1 MGLNTDIRNISNT
14 LQRSTQKTEKKA
26 IKELENKYLILD
38 ILRDNIQLAQENG
51 LNIFDKLDREA
62 IEQGTIK
69 SLTRS
74 EYYKSEKITGYLIH
88 NSYYKIYLELQKEKR
103 MKEKALQTVTREE
116 TPEETETPKE
126 AATIQTAQA
135 VQKTIDYKKLLQGL
149 FIISTGLVLIPLYIC
164 ITVTKNLK

>member
-14 LQRSTQKTEKKA
+14 LQKSTQKTEKKA
-26 IKELENKYLILD
+26 IKDLENKYLILD
-38 ILRDNIQLAQENG
+38 ILKDNIQLAQENG

-69 SLTRS
+69 SLARF

-103 MKEKALQTVTREE
+103 MKEKALQTITREE

-126 AATIQTAQA
+126 AQT
-135 VQKTIDYKKLLQGL
+135 VQTTPGITIDTKKLLQAL
-149 FIISTGLVLIPLYIC
+149 FIISTGIVLIPLYIC
-164 ITVTKNLK
+164 ITITKNLK

>member
-14 LQRSTQKTEKKA
+14 LQKSTQKTEKKA
-26 IKELENKYLILD
+26 IKDLENKYLILD
-38 ILRDNIQLAQENG
+38 ILRDNIELAQERS

-88 NSYYKIYLELQKEKR
+88 NSYYRIYLELQKEKR
-103 MKEKALQTVTREE
+103 LKEKALQTVTREE
-116 TPEETETPKE
+116 TPKKEEAPKE
-126 AATIQTAQA
+126 AETVQTIQR
-135 VQKTIDYKKLLQGL
+135 KTIDYKKLLQGL

-164 ITVTKNLK
+164 ITITKNLK

>member
-1 MGLNTDIRNISNT
+1 M
-14 LQRSTQKTEKKA
+14 
-26 IKELENKYLILD
+26 
-38 ILRDNIQLAQENG
+38 
-51 LNIFDKLDREA
+51 
-62 IEQGTIK
+62 
-69 SLTRS
+69 
-74 EYYKSEKITGYLIH
+74 
-88 NSYYKIYLELQKEKR
+88 
-103 MKEKALQTVTREE
+103 QTVTREE